1 LSAPD
6 GAREQRARAQAAPP
20 TELDGA
26 LGRAIAALEGGA
38 AFKAAYEALLL
49 EISDETADRLMQLQ
63 REARGTWLVLLRAI
77 APAEHKPRALLIGD
91 ALSGTSVPLGY
102 TGFRTTLYDRSA
114 LRLRFAELRN
124 RALTPGDEVRSV
136 LRGDETRLPF
146 EDGEFD
152 LVVQE
157 APLDARDG
165 DADFA
170 VAERRRVCSG
180 EWVWIA
186 DNRFAYKRSSG
197 RRGVFRV
204 PSPIEYARR
213 VLHPS
218 GERSLAGYREA
229 CAAPS
234 FAPPRAFALYPDARE
249 FTYVVGLDGEFPS
262 LEVGPKERDNKLKLL
277 GASLGLFPLFTPSF
291 ALLSARRE
299 HANAPPRVERL
310 LDELAKR
317 TGEPRGELEHVVA
330 TRGNTALLMT
340 RRPPSLAGDSESA
353 RDDGRGEWCVHI
365 GLSAAQRS
373 QLATHARFLELISR
387 RFPAVP
393 VPQPLFHGE
402 FDGLYLTCERR
413 ARGLTAPQH
422 TGDLAATRTLLG
434 DTARVLAE
442 LVVEPA
448 RPMDEAD
455 FESLV
460 ARRFALVE
468 RFCGHPDT
476 AANLRRMLERARAS
490 LLGRAFPRV
499 LYHAD
504 LRSKHIQ
511 VDARGHIVALLDWG
525 SGEERDLPYF
535 DLLHLIAHERKQ
547 AEGWD
552 AKRAW
557 ALVRER
563 TDLRD
568 YERAAL
574 DDYSARLGL
583 DDEYRRTL
591 EALYPVLVAAMAE
604 SHWDFSRP
612 RWLRRQFGI

>member
-1 LSAPD
+1 MNEAE
-6 GAREQRARAQAAPP
+6 GARERAERPVDPP
-20 TELDGA
+20 IDLPVDLQGA
-26 LGRAIAALEGGA
+26 LRRAIAALEGGA
-38 AFKAAYEALLL
+38 PFKAAYEALLL

-63 REARGTWLVLLRAI
+63 REARGTWLVLLRALG
-77 APAEHKPRALLIGD
+77 PAERPPRALLIGD

-102 TGFRTTLYDRSA
+102 TGFRTTLYDRSE
-114 LRLRFAELRN
+114 LRLRFAALRN
-124 RALTPGDEVRSV
+124 RALTPGDEVRTV

-165 DADFA
+165 AA
-170 VAERRRVCSG
+170 EHALAERQRICRG

-213 VLHPS
+213 VLRSS
-218 GERSLAGYREA
+218 GERSLAGYRKV

-249 FTYVVGLDGEFPS
+249 FTYVVGLDGGLPS

-299 HANAPPRVERL
+299 HAHTTTRVERL
-310 LDELAKR
+310 LDELARR

-340 RRPPSLAGDSESA
+340 RRPSSREDAPAS
-353 RDDGRGEWCVHI
+353 RRGEWCVHI
-365 GLSAAQRS
+365 GLSAAQRR

-393 VPQPLFHGE
+393 VPQPLFCGE
-402 FDGLYLTCERR
+402 LDGLYLTCERR
-413 ARGLTAPQH
+413 AGGLTAPQH
-422 TGDLAATRTLLG
+422 TGDLEATRTLLG
-434 DTARVLAE
+434 DAARVLAE

-468 RFCGHPDT
+468 RFCGHPET
-476 AANLRRMLERARAS
+476 AANLRRMLERARAG
-490 LLGRAFPRV
+490 LVGRAFPRV

-511 VDARGHIVALLDWG
+511 VDARGRIVALLDWG

-535 DLLHLIAHERKQ
+535 DLLHLVAHERKQ

-552 AKRAW
+552 AERAW

-563 TDLRD
+563 TDLRAF
-568 YERAAL
+568 ERAAL

-591 EALYPVLVAAMAE
+591 EAIYPVLVAAMAE

>member
-1 LSAPD
+1 LNRAED
-6 GAREQRARAQAAPP
+6 ARGASELEGALQRAV
-20 TELDGA
+20 
-26 LGRAIAALEGGA
+26 AALEKGA
-38 AFKAAYEALLL
+38 AFKTAYEALLL
-49 EISDETADRLMQLQ
+49 EISDDTADRLMQLQ
-63 REARGTWLVLLRAI
+63 REARGTWLVLLRAV
-77 APAEHKPRALLIGD
+77 APKEGEPRALLIGD
-91 ALSGTSVPLGY
+91 ALSGTSVPLGHA
-102 TGFRTTLYDRSA
+102 GFRTTLYDRSA
-114 LRLRFAELRN
+114 RRLRFAELRN
-124 RALTPGDEVRSV
+124 RALTPGDEVRTM
-136 LRGDETRLPF
+136 LRRDETRLPF
-146 EDGEFD
+146 EDGEFE

-165 DADFA
+165 DLANA
-170 VAERRRVCSG
+170 VAERQRVCRG

-204 PSPIEYARR
+204 PSPIEYARK
-213 VLHPS
+213 VLHPG

-229 CAAPS
+229 SAAPD
-234 FAPPRAFALYPDARE
+234 FAPPRSFALYPDARE
-249 FTYVVGLDGEFPS
+249 FTYVVGLDGAPPS

-291 ALLSARRE
+291 ALLATRRE
-299 HANAPPRVERL
+299 HAHAPPRVERL
-310 LDELAKR
+310 LDALAER
-317 TGEPRGELEHVVA
+317 TGEARGELEHVVA

-340 RRPPSLAGDSESA
+340 RRKTPDGAGPES
-353 RDDGRGEWCVHI
+353 RLEDRRGEWCVHI

-393 VPQPLFHGE
+393 VPQPLFCGE
-402 FDGLYLTCERR
+402 LDGLYLTCERR
-413 ARGLTAPQH
+413 ASGLTAPQL
-422 TGDLAATRTLLG
+422 TGDLAATRAMLG
-434 DTARVLAE
+434 DAARMLAE

-468 RFCGHPDT
+468 RYCGHADT

-490 LLGRAFPRV
+490 LLGRTFPRV
-499 LYHAD
+499 IYHAD

-511 VDARGHIVALLDWG
+511 VDAHGRIVALLDWG

-563 TDLRD
+563 TDLRA

-583 DDEYRRTL
+583 DDEYRRAI
-591 EALYPVLVAAMAE
+591 EGFYPVLVAAMAE